1 MTESRNFHTVRGYQL
16 LEQNKRLL
24 TPAMEDYLEM
34 IYRNSLEEDYL
45 RINSLAELLN
55 VKASSA
61 TKMVQKLARLE
72 LIDYKKYG
80 IIQLTESGREIGRFL
95 LHRHNVT
102 ENFLQFLGVR
112 DRILVET
119 ELIEHNISIDTLELI
134 DSFNRF
140 VKENPEFT
148 ARFERFK
155 EQDLFPRQTC
165 P

>member
-1 MTESRNFHTVRGYQL
+1 
-16 LEQNKRLL
+16 
-24 TPAMEDYLEM
+24 MEDYLEM

-45 RINSLAELLN
+45 RVNSLAELLN

-72 LIDYKKYG
+72 LVDYKKYG
-80 IIQLTESGREIGRFL
+80 IIQLTESGKEIGSFL

-102 ENFLQFLGVR
+102 ETFLQFLGVQ

-134 DSFNRF
+134 DAFNQF
-140 VKENPEFT
+140 IKENPEFA
-148 ARFERFK
+148 ARFELFK
-155 EQDLFPRQTC
+155 KQADKIP
-165 P
+165 